1 MKSSFQKT
9 YIDMEFIKNYRNR
22 AGIKMIHNVYIMRK
36 SGECLIS
43 RKYGSLEAD
52 DDLVTGFLSAIL
64 NFGEQIDGERVE
76 SIVMGNKKFV
86 YTSIDDLIFIAYA
99 DKDDLVKESLEHIGQ
114 RFMEKYGE
122 ALRDWRGD
130 KSMFEDFMNVMD
142 TILGEKGGG
151 EDLKADDVIEKLKKG
166 VISATEASQ
175 QLVDF
180 FLKKV
185 KGK

>member
-1 MKSSFQKT
+1 
-9 YIDMEFIKNYRNR
+9 
-22 AGIKMIHNVYIMRK
+22 MIHNVYIMRR

-86 YTSIDDLIFIAYA
+86 YTAMNDIIFIAYA
-99 DKDDLVKESLEHIGQ
+99 DKDDPVKESLELIGQ
-114 RFMEKYGE
+114 KFMEKYGE
-122 ALRDWRGD
+122 ALREWKGD
-130 KSMFEDFMNVMD
+130 KSIFEDFMKTMD
-142 TILGEKGGG
+142 EVLGEEGRGRDMKM
-151 EDLKADDVIEKLKKG
+151 DDVFEKLKKG
-166 VISATEASQ
+166 AISATEASQ

-185 KGK
+185 KGSK